1 MATDIVDEKTI
12 KNKRRTI
19 GDETLEYDFSFLFI
33 KLPSCIVYIYKKYM
47 MYIKTV
53 SINNKRFR
61 YNVSCI
67 KILKLLSLNF
77 KI

>member
-1 MATDIVDEKTI
+1 MATDTVDEKTI

-33 KLPSCIVYIYKKYM
+33 KLPSGIVYIYKKYM

-53 SINNKRFR
+53 SINNK
-61 YNVSCI
+61 
-67 KILKLLSLNF
+67 
-77 KI
+77 